1 MKKSWLALAL
11 VGILI
16 ALAGIITLAIVR
28 SNSPLHY
35 VTDTFGVK
43 IPSTVKIN
51 SFRTQPDWDG
61 RLSYGI
67 LNAHKGSSTGLVNTA
82 NFTPLKNTS
91 DTRVSQLVKDVNTAF
106 HISDAQPESSHILY
120 QKITIKDE
128 SLLVIFYDS
137 VAEKYFFYGTRY

>member
-1 MKKSWLALAL
+1 M
-11 VGILI
+11 
-16 ALAGIITLAIVR
+16 
-28 SNSPLHY
+28 
-35 VTDTFGVK
+35 
-43 IPSTVKIN
+43 
-51 SFRTQPDWDG
+51 
-61 RLSYGI
+61 
-67 LNAHKGSSTGLVNTA
+67 VNTA